1 MEELE
6 DLEVVQNASLERLP
20 AGLRWS
26 VEADG
31 LRWRRRAVDCEFAM
45 EAAGL
50 RWRRRVVL
58 RWSGVGAVE
67 RRRVSRRRDGS
78 APCEVP
84 PAAHEGHSQ
93 CVQEEPG
100 IWHLLVHRHDPHTG
114 DSELSFL
121 HSSSPI
127 MPNPHQDSDLFSWE
141 IVGPSKGLFLLYN
154 HQEEAAVWNPGTR
167 EFRLIIRG
175 SGFPYSDSLRLFS
188 QAFGFGADPVSNE
201 YKVVRVSDFWDNS
214 TDNWHNPIVS
224 VYSLGTDSWRH
235 FDFEGSSNLRARN
248 MVKSCGTT
256 FLDGCFYWKSVDN
269 RRVFEFD
276 MRKEEFQEIQTPE
289 LFKSKQGDLA
299 LYGGCVAMF
308 FHDFVDKTKLCVDIW
323 AMDSG
328 KRWGMKVRIGPFVSI
343 RRPLGYGENGEI
355 FLENALSKVAV
366 VEAAGSREAKV
377 FGPMKGLQGGCL
389 SGVFDY
395 KESLVSIKPTTNKH
409 LFSHFLDF

>member
-1 MEELE
+1 MPPSLSQSSGFFPLSNAFPSSQKGVEISSVDAPKMVEKSNLDDLPEPLLMEVL
-6 DLEVVQNASLERLP
+6 SRLP
-20 AGLRWS
+20 VKSLLQLKCVCKNWYALIHNP
-26 VEADG
+26 
-31 LRWRRRAVDCEFAM
+31 FF
-45 EAAGL
+45 
-50 RWRRRVVL
+50 
-58 RWSGVGAVE
+58 
-67 RRRVSRRRDGS
+67 VSI
-78 APCEVP
+78 
-84 PAAHEGHSQ
+84 HYQNHSKDS
-93 CVQEEPG
+93 
-100 IWHLLVHRHDPHTG
+100 HLLVHRHDPHTG

-214 TDNWHNPIVS
+214 TDSWHNPIVS

-269 RRVFEFD
+269 RSVFVFD
-276 MRKEEFQEIQTPE
+276 MRKEEFQEIKTPE

-389 SGVFDY
+389 SGLFDY

-409 LFSHFLDF
+409 LFSNFLDF